1 MCQGLNSHYFHI
13 IGDGHQP
20 DSRGLY
26 THYKDSVIKGGRFP
40 IPNIATGLTMA
51 HIYIYKLTNFQR
63 NIQVGRFADLLE
75 TSTDDQEISRGWR
88 MASWSQNQEEIS
100 DNQVWCVFCVFFRE
114 IGPRY
119 LMIFVGNCLEVL
131 QTKTSLD
138 CECHKD
144 FGLFMLIQMVTVP
157 ICWLNL
163 DQVGSWVVVS
173 NILYFHPEPW
183 GNDPIW
189 LAHIFQ
195 LGGSTTN

>member
-1 MCQGLNSHYFHI
+1 MRIPL
-13 IGDGHQP
+13 
-20 DSRGLY
+20 
-26 THYKDSVIKGGRFP
+26 KGGMT
-40 IPNIATGLTMA
+40 IPNIATFDHGTE
-51 HIYIYKLTNFQR
+51 IYIYKLTNFQQ

-88 MASWSQNQEEIS
+88 MVSWSQNQEEIS
-100 DNQVWCVFCVFFRE
+100 DNQIVRFFQGLIKFDVFLCFFRE
-114 IGPRY
+114 IGYRY

-144 FGLFMLIQMVTVP
+144 FGLFMFIQMVTVP

-163 DQVGSWVVVS
+163 VQVGSWVVVS
-173 NILYFHPEPW
+173 NIIYFHPEPW

-189 LAHIFQ
+189 LAHMFQ